1 MKAKLKEILPEH
13 KLSTSSSSELYI
25 VDYKN
30 LNNGD
35 VELLEIKPE
44 GIKSIYLENPRSV
57 EIIFDGFKDNSLPL
71 DEPGEYCRQ
80 CECVIFP
87 KSCNEND
94 WILFIE
100 AKYTNNLESAF
111 KKENDY
117 PNCMKEQVLLTVEY
131 FRNKGIIA
139 KDRRVNAIVSFPNL
153 ISEFN
158 STFFSNRKEIED
170 ILLKHKILIRATNS
184 ALIKSEKRI
193 KLNSI

>member
-1 MKAKLKEILPEH
+1 MQDKLKKILPEH
-13 KLSTSSSSELYI
+13 TLSTYSSSELHI

-35 VELLEIKPE
+35 VELLETKPP
-44 GIKSIYLENPRSV
+44 GIKSIYLENPLPV

-71 DEPGEYCRQ
+71 DKPGEYCRQ

-87 KSCNEND
+87 KSCNAND

-117 PNCMKEQVLLTVEY
+117 PNCMKDQVLLTVEY

-139 KDRRVNAIVSFPNL
+139 NDKRVNAIVSFPNL

-158 STFFSNRKEIED
+158 STFFSNPKEIED
-170 ILLKHKILIRATNS
+170 ILIKHKILIRATNS